1 MTRHDPVVPL
11 RHMLDYARVAVDM
24 AAPRTREDLDRE
36 RMFALAL
43 PQCVRVIGEA
53 AGRIDADIQARYL
66 DVPWGHMIR
75 MRNRL
80 VENYEIIDFNAL
92 WDTVTTDLPPLIKQ
106 LERIIAAEE
115 AH

>member
-1 MTRHDPVVPL
+1 MSRHDPVVPL

-43 PQCVRVIGEA
+43 PQCVRVIGA
-53 AGRIDADIQARYL
+53 TAGDTDPDMQARHPEIPWDEMVRMSNHLLEHY
-66 DVPWGHMIR
+66 DV
-75 MRNRL
+75 
-80 VENYEIIDFNAL
+80 IDFDAL
-92 WDTVTTDLPPLIKQ
+92 WDTVTTDLPPLIQQ

-115 AH
+115 AD